1 MGGFSTWQ
9 NVKNFAL
16 EQGFD
21 EFHDAS
27 EMPSNEEN
35 AWGVADGDMFKAIN
49 AYMDKHRG
57 EKIINVI
64 MTTSNHPPYSVNVAK
79 EGYDAD
85 KVRKN
90 LPDPLPIR
98 ISKLTKWATY
108 GMQTM

>member
-1 MGGFSTWQ
+1 MAKMF
-9 NVKNFAL
+9 KNFAL

-57 EKIINVI
+57 EKIIKCHHDDVKSSSI
-64 MTTSNHPPYSVNVAK
+64 
-79 EGYDAD
+79 
-85 KVRKN
+85 
-90 LPDPLPIR
+90 
-98 ISKLTKWATY
+98 
-108 GMQTM
+108 